1 MNIKKYICAIDYILL
16 QLDLIAS
23 KKGLL
28 NIRKDFTEIHFEKR
42 SILRINCF
50 T

>member
-28 NIRKDFTEIHFEKR
+28 NKGKTLPKFILKR
-42 SILRINCF
+42 DQFCE
-50 T
+50 